1 MIFTGI
7 GVLLSVSSLLLTDC
21 GGYSDALL
29 SQASKALS
37 ASQDALTNIFE
48 RMENFFMRLET
59 YMKVRPTTG
68 MTDIIVKIMV
78 EVLCILS
85 IATKEMKQSRASE
98 LIPDDMSCP
107 RQLTVV

>member
-7 GVLLSVSSLLLTDC
+7 GVLLSVRRLLLIDC
-21 GGYSDALL
+21 GVYSDTLL
-29 SQASKALS
+29 SQASKAVS
-37 ASQDALTNIFE
+37 ASQDALANIFG

-98 LIPDDMSCP
+98 LIPGSMNCAC
-107 RQLTVV
+107 RLTVV

>member
-7 GVLLSVSSLLLTDC
+7 GVLLSVRRLLLIDC
-21 GGYSDALL
+21 GDYSDASL
-29 SQASKALS
+29 SQASKAVS
-37 ASQDALTNIFE
+37 ASQDALANIFG

-78 EVLCILS
+78 EVLYILS

-98 LIPDDMSCP
+98 LIPGSMNCA
-107 RQLTVV
+107 RRLC

>member
-7 GVLLSVSSLLLTDC
+7 GVLLSVRRLLLIDC
-21 GGYSDALL
+21 GAYSDALL
-29 SQASKALS
+29 SQASKAVS
-37 ASQDALTNIFE
+37 TSQDALTNIFG

-78 EVLCILS
+78 EVLYILS

-98 LIPDDMSCP
+98 LIPGSMNCAC
-107 RQLTVV
+107 RLTVV

>member
-7 GVLLSVSSLLLTDC
+7 GVLLSVRRLLLIDC
-21 GGYSDALL
+21 GAYSDALI
-29 SQASKALS
+29 SQASKAVS
-37 ASQDALTNIFE
+37 ANEAALANIFG

-59 YMKVRPTTG
+59 YIQVRPTTG

-107 RQLTVV
+107 RRITVV

>member
-1 MIFTGI
+1 VIFTGI
-7 GVLLSVSSLLLTDC
+7 GVLLSVRSLLLIGC
-21 GGYSDALL
+21 AAYSDALL
-29 SQASKALS
+29 SQASNAIS
-37 ASQDALTNIFE
+37 ASEDALANIFG

-78 EVLCILS
+78 EVLYILS

-98 LIPDDMSCP
+98 LIPGSMNCP
-107 RQLTVV
+107 CRLTVV